1 MSSDFK
7 VTGIGDA
14 GTGERFGTDDL
25 DKINK
30 ILNGENLGLNI
41 LINNEFKIKHTKLVI
56 MDVSGNNKIRVGT
69 SNESADWSITLPVL
83 GGKRT
88 PVFTDLEQ
96 ILEGKEINLDD
107 IL

>member
-1 MSSDFK
+1 
-7 VTGIGDA
+7 
-14 GTGERFGTDDL
+14 
-25 DKINK
+25 
-30 ILNGENLGLNI
+30 
-41 LINNEFKIKHTKLVI
+41 

-83 GGKRT
+83 GVKNSS
-88 PVFTDLEQ
+88 FTDLEQ